1 MNTLSEL
8 KTVPSHLGI
17 EFDVRESPEGPLVT
31 HDPWTN
37 GVRLREFLAECNHAF
52 YIVNI
57 KSEGIEFDVLDLLKM
72 HDIESFFLLDCSF
85 PMIVRLARQG
95 ERRLAIR
102 VSEYES
108 IGTAYAMAGVVDWI
122 WVDVFTRIPVSPKDC
137 LALKGAGFKLC
148 FVSPELQGRPED
160 LAPYRRAIGDC
171 MDMVCTKVPTAWSS
185 DEVPQASG
193 EYQQRPSHGVLSHTP
208 QLLHSTTAELP
219 ESKGILPW
227 TDPR

>member
-1 MNTLSEL
+1 LSEL

-17 EFDVRESPEGPLVT
+17 EFDIRESSQGPLVT
-31 HDPWTN
+31 HDPWTP
-37 GVRLREFLAECNHAF
+37 GVPLREFLEHCDHAF

-57 KSEGIEFDVLDLLKM
+57 KSEGIEFDVLDLLKTYG
-72 HDIESFFLLDCSF
+72 IESFFLLDCSF

-108 IGTAYAMAGVVDWI
+108 VGTAHAMAGLVDWV
-122 WVDVFTRIPVSPKDC
+122 WVDVFSKVPVTPMEC
-137 LALKGAGFKLC
+137 LGLKGAGFKLC

-160 LAPYRRAIGDC
+160 IASYRGTIGDC

-185 DEVPQASG
+185 A
-193 EYQQRPSHGVLSHTP
+193 
-208 QLLHSTTAELP
+208 
-219 ESKGILPW
+219 
-227 TDPR
+227 